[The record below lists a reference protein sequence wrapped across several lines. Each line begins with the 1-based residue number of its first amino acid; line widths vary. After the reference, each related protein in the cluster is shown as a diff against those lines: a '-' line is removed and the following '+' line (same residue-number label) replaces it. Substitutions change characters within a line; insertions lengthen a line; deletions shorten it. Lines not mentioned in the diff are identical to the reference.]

1 MHADRRAPGVS
12 AVADFSGRYGT
23 ALFFI
28 TLIVLNAFITP
39 NFVSLG
45 TVANTLVQVF
55 PVMLVAL
62 GMTMVI
68 SSGGIDI
75 SVGAIMAVATAV
87 AARLYTSDMGFI
99 PQLGLFPAI
108 CCGLVAGGLCGL
120 FNGLLVAKFRIQPII
135 VTLVTM
141 IAGRALAHIILDKLT
156 TSLSNTPFGELG
168 KLKPGG
174 VPIQIVMMTV
184 VVAVMVF
191 VARKTNFAKRVE
203 AVGDNPRA
211 ARLVGINTV
220 SVLIGVYILCGV
232 LCAVAGMMEAARSNI
247 VNVGILGKLVELD
260 AIAAVAIGGTAFSGG
275 RARIMGTVFG
285 AIVVQLVTIIVNMNN
300 IDFHYSLILKAII
313 LIIAVW
319 TQRKT

>member
-1 MHADRRAPGVS
+1 M
-12 AVADFSGRYGT
+12 
-23 ALFFI
+23 
-28 TLIVLNAFITP
+28 
-39 NFVSLG
+39 
-45 TVANTLVQVF
+45 
-55 PVMLVAL
+55 
-62 GMTMVI
+62 
-68 SSGGIDI
+68 
-75 SVGAIMAVATAV
+75 
-87 AARLYTSDMGFI
+87 
-99 PQLGLFPAI
+99 
-108 CCGLVAGGLCGL
+108 
-120 FNGLLVAKFRIQPII
+120 
-135 VTLVTM
+135 
-141 IAGRALAHIILDKLT
+141 
-156 TSLSNTPFGELG
+156 
-168 KLKPGG
+168 
-174 VPIQIVMMTV
+174 PIQIVMMTV